1 MSYSII
7 DAELIINSIESRE
20 ELNRVIDLIKIKQK
34 QLRSVASS
42 KVKSRLSVG
51 AKVKFESN
59 KGGTQFGT
67 VEEIKRTR
75 AVVKLNS
82 KHNSA
87 SRYNVPLSMLQVA

>member
-20 ELNRVIDLIKIKQK
+20 ELNRVIGLIKIKQK
-34 QLRSVASS
+34 QLRSVAAST
-42 KVKSRLSVG
+42 VKSQISVG
-51 AKVKFESN
+51 ASVYFNS

-87 SRYNVPLSMLQVA
+87 SRYNVPLSMLEVA